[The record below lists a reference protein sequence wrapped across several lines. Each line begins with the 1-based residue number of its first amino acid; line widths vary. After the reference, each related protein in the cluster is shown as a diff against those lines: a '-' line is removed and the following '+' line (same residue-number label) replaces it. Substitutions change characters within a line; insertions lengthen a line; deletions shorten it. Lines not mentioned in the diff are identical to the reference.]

1 MSHRPVSLLVL
12 VPPQTVSKYNS
23 QYHKL
28 FQTVPKEE
36 ILMKGDCSGAPL
48 LLPCCLLLTPSSS
61 ASLFLRSAEGHPA
74 AGTTLHLQELVVFL
88 RQPVW

>member
-1 MSHRPVSLLVL
+1 MFLKLKGAEHRPLWNPWVTWACPDWLTVS

-36 ILMKGDCSGAPL
+36 ILMKGDCSGAPFPLLSAASVQSSL
-48 LLPCCLLLTPSSS
+48 LLC
-61 ASLFLRSAEGHPA
+61 
-74 AGTTLHLQELVVFL
+74 
-88 RQPVW
+88 

>member
-1 MSHRPVSLLVL
+1 MVS

-36 ILMKGDCSGAPL
+36 ILMKGDSSGPPPAAALPL
-48 LLPCCLLLTPSSS
+48 RFNPLFFFFSG
-61 ASLFLRSAEGHPA
+61 SLFLRSAEGHPA
-74 AGTTLHLQELVVFL
+74 AGTTLHLQELVVLL
-88 RQPVW
+88 RKPVW